1 MSTKKVR
8 YSTEDIGQLPNDK
21 PALYRIT
28 SETGDLNYVGSA
40 KRGRVQERILEHMG
54 KIPGAT
60 VKIEQF
66 SSIGDA
72 QRKEA
77 NVIKR
82 TQPKYNK
89 QGK

>member
-8 YSTEDIGQLPNDK
+8 YSTKGIGQLPNAK
-21 PALYRIT
+21 PVLYRIKAE
-28 SETGDLNYVGSA
+28 SGDLNYVGSA
-40 KRGRVQERILEHMG
+40 KRGRVKERILEHLG

-60 VKIEQF
+60 VQIEQF
-66 SSIGDA
+66 SSIADA
-72 QRKEA
+72 QQKEA
-77 NVIKR
+77 NVIKK